1 MRLKGITLYGFNKCS
16 ICFCE
21 NNDKVRPNGLCH
33 KHFANVLKIWRF
45 KIPKQI
51 MTMGEYE
58 GKTATSEETVGDAC
72 ISMTGSQYASET
84 GILNN

>member
-1 MRLKGITLYGFNKCS
+1 
-16 ICFCE
+16 
-21 NNDKVRPNGLCH
+21 
-33 KHFANVLKIWRF
+33 
-45 KIPKQI
+45 